1 MIWESKKVATIWGNI
16 KKLCNGA
23 KEKSFHFSSNGLLF
37 DFFFLKKAKDLG
49 LRWRTEKHCCIK
61 SFQGSKGPQF
71 YAKRNNPLNFF
82 LQNNIKKLTKN
93 SYIHTDL
100 SDWSTNMV
108 HQIDPHQPIHHI
120 NLSNW
125 SAQLIHLIDQ
135 SNWFIYLIFYNYP
148 LIDSPNWP
156 TRLICSIR
164 FFSFLLCSVLLCF
177 EMEWF
182 WGNI

>member
-1 MIWESKKVATIWGNI
+1 MLPFEEISKNFVMEPKKSHSIFPLMVCFSTFSFWKKPKIWASDDKRKSTAASRVFKVPKVLNSMP
-16 KKLCNGA
+16 
-23 KEKSFHFSSNGLLF
+23 KEIIHS
-37 DFFFLKKAKDLG
+37 
-49 LRWRTEKHCCIK
+49 I
-61 SFQGSKGPQF
+61 
-71 YAKRNNPLNFF
+71 FF